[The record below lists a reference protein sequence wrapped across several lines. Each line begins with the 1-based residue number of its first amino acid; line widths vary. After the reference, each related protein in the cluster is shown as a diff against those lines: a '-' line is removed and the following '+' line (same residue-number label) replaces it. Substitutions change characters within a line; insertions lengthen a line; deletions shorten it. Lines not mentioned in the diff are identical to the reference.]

1 MRSDGLF
8 GFRLIYNNTYI
19 KEFKPPFKH
28 LRTCK
33 DKCTGVGGG
42 GGGALQSGHRAWWSA
57 DNCSIFRSKKRTGR
71 GNQKCLKNLKKII
84 AVDNDPLPGR
94 DNLMLIKNYW
104 RKCQIHRKQVYSDS
118 FINMSLQLYNHK

>member
-33 DKCTGVGGG
+33 DKCTGGGGGGLKRGHRGGGGGG

-57 DNCSIFRSKKRTGR
+57 DNCSIFRSKKRTDR
-71 GNQKCLKNLKKII
+71 GNQKCLKN
-84 AVDNDPLPGR
+84 
-94 DNLMLIKNYW
+94 
-104 RKCQIHRKQVYSDS
+104 
-118 FINMSLQLYNHK
+118 

>member
-33 DKCTGVGGG
+33 DKCTGGGG
-42 GGGALQSGHRAWWSA
+42 VHCKAVTERGGQR
-57 DNCSIFRSKKRTGR
+57 
-71 GNQKCLKNLKKII
+71 II
-84 AVDNDPLPGR
+84 AAFLEARSEPVEEIRNA
-94 DNLMLIKNYW
+94 
-104 RKCQIHRKQVYSDS
+104 
-118 FINMSLQLYNHK
+118 